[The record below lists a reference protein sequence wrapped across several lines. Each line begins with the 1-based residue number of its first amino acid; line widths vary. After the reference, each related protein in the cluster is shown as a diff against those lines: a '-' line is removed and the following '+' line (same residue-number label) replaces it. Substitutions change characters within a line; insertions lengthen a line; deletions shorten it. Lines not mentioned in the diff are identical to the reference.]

1 MKRLVLLLAAL
12 LALPRFSASGAAP
25 ARAPGPAPASRAEA
39 PPFVARLVAPA
50 RAFVGEPIEVVLL
63 LEWDAAWFA
72 DHALQPFQ
80 QPLDL
85 PLQVAGAPLRERPDA
100 LARPPSFARAPL
112 GGSADAWTL
121 VVDGERV
128 AATAMPIDPPNG
140 ANAGAGGE
148 PRPSWRRLRLAR
160 EFLADRAGP
169 FVLPAATL
177 TYATTRGFR
186 EDLLGARTPIDRIEQ
201 QLDLPGATV
210 EVVDWPTLDRPAA
223 FAGAVGSLRVTLDAT
238 PREVAVGETV
248 RVVVRVAGR
257 GNFERIEPPPFAPDG
272 FEARGVLRR
281 ASATGLELT
290 YDLVPTAITANQLP
304 PWRLVALDPGPP
316 TRFVELATPPLR
328 LEVAPPADAAAE
340 AERAAAAAARAKA
353 FAELALLAPL
363 REVAAAPG
371 LRSSVAA
378 RAELGLRAC
387 RDGEFAAAEAWFAAA
402 LEEPDAP
409 RGPLWFDRGHA
420 RFAQG
425 DALGALAA
433 WLVAAREMPGDSD
446 LAANVARAAE
456 RLELP
461 DAARRELALQVER
474 GGPLAA
480 NAPRLAL
487 LGRRVALQATPASAA
502 RAAPPESSPDTAR
515 REWPAG
521 TLVTIEAEGIR
532 FAAVRIGDE
541 RGDRE
546 RGYVERAAVRALD

>member
-1 MKRLVLLLAAL
+1 MKRLLLLLASL
-12 LALPRFSASGAAP
+12 LPPPPRIAAGAVPHAI
-25 ARAPGPAPASRAEA
+25 AAEAEA

-50 RAFVGEPIEVVLL
+50 RAFVGVPIEVALL

-85 PLQVAGAPLRERPDA
+85 PLQVEGAPLRERPDA
-100 LARPPSFARAPL
+100 FARPPSFARATR
-112 GGSADAWTL
+112 GGADAWTL

-128 AATAMPIDPPNG
+128 AATATPIDPPSG
-140 ANAGAGGE
+140 ANDANDVNAGTGGE

-160 EFLADRAGP
+160 EYLADRAGR
-169 FVLPAATL
+169 FVLPAATV

-186 EDLLGARTPIDRIEQ
+186 EDLLGSRTPLDRHEQ
-201 QLDLPGATV
+201 KVTVPEAVV
-210 EVVDWPTLDRPAA
+210 EVLDWPTLDRPAA
-223 FAGAVGSLRVTLDAT
+223 FTGAVGSLRVSLDAT
-238 PREVAVGETV
+238 PRELAVGETV
-248 RVVVRVAGR
+248 RVVVRVAGH
-257 GNFERIEPPPFAPDG
+257 GNFERIEPPPFAPEG

-281 ASATGLELT
+281 ASASGLELT

-304 PWRLVALDPGPP
+304 PWRLTALDPGPP
-316 TRFVELATPPLR
+316 ARFVELATPPLR

-363 REVAAAPG
+363 REVAAKPG

-433 WLVAAREMPGDSD
+433 WLVAARELPGDSD
-446 LAANVARAAE
+446 LAANVAWAAE

-461 DAARRELALQVER
+461 DSVRRDLAELVRR
-474 GGPLAA
+474 GKPLAA
-480 NAPRLAL
+480 NSPRLAL
-487 LGRRVALQATPASAA
+487 LARRVALQAIPASAA
-502 RAAPPESSPDTAR
+502 RAAPPDAPR
-515 REWPAG
+515 GEWPAG

-541 RGDRE
+541 RG
-546 RGYVERAAVRALD
+546 YVERAAVRALD

>member
-1 MKRLVLLLAAL
+1 MSRFVLLLAAL
-12 LALPRFSASGAAP
+12 LWARPPSFAAGAAP
-25 ARAPGPAPASRAEA
+25 RATVADAEA

-50 RAFVGEPIEVVLL
+50 RAFVGEPIEVALL

-85 PLQVAGAPLRERPDA
+85 PLQVEGAPLRERPEA
-100 LARPPSFARAPL
+100 LARAPDFARSAR
-112 GGSADAWTL
+112 GGGADAWTL

-128 AATAMPIDPPNG
+128 AATATPIEPPSGATG
-140 ANAGAGGE
+140 ANDANDGAGGA
-148 PRPSWRRLRLAR
+148 PRTRWRRLRLAR

-169 FVLPAATL
+169 FVLPAAAVAF
-177 TYATTRGFR
+177 ATTRGFR
-186 EDLLGARTPIDRIEQ
+186 EDLLGTRTPIDRQEQ
-201 QLDLPGATV
+201 RVVVPGATV
-210 EVVDWPTLDRPAA
+210 EVVDWPTPQRPAA
-223 FAGAVGSLRVTLDAT
+223 FAGAVGSLRVSLDAT
-238 PREVAVGETV
+238 PRELAVGETV

-257 GNFERIEPPPFAPDG
+257 GNFERIEAPPYVPDG
-272 FEARGVLRR
+272 FESRGVLRR

-304 PWRLVALDPGPP
+304 PWRLAALDPGPP
-316 TRFVELATPPLR
+316 ARYVELATPPLR

-363 REVAAAPG
+363 REVVAEPG

-387 RDGEFAAAEAWFAAA
+387 RDGDFAAAEAWFAAA
-402 LEEPDAP
+402 LDEPDAP
-409 RGPLWFDRGHA
+409 RGPLWFNRGHA

-433 WLVAAREMPGDSD
+433 WLVAARELPGDRD
-446 LAANVARAAE
+446 LAANVAWAAE
-456 RLELP
+456 RLALP
-461 DAARRELALQVER
+461 DSVRRELAERVRR
-474 GGPLAA
+474 GGPPAS

-487 LGRRVALQATPASAA
+487 LARRIALQAIPASTA
-502 RAAPPESSPDTAR
+502 RATPPAAPR
-515 REWPAG
+515 GEWPAG

-532 FAAVRIGDE
+532 FAAVRID
-541 RGDRE
+541 DE
-546 RGYVERAAVRALD
+546 RGYVERAALRALD